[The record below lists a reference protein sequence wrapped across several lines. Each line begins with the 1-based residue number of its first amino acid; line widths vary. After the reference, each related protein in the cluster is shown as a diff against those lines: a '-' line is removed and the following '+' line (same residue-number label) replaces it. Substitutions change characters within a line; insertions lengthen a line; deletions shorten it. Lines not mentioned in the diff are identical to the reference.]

1 MSAKIANMKPAKNPW
16 WQTVKTPK
24 QGFIMGGVWLFMAA
38 GWVVVAV
45 GDPTPWHWVSAAV
58 WAVGG
63 VGYLVPAVLLR
74 RRQRA
79 TQDGAG
85 PEAAVRAD

>member
-1 MSAKIANMKPAKNPW
+1 MSAKISYMKPAKNPW
-16 WQTVKTPK
+16 WQTAKTPK
-24 QGFIMGGVWLFMAA
+24 QGFIRGGVWLFLAV

-45 GDPTPWHWVSAAV
+45 GDPTPWHWVFAALWTV
-58 WAVGG
+58 SG
-63 VGYLVPAVLLR
+63 VGYLVSAVLLR

-79 TQDGAG
+79 TQDRAR

>member
-1 MSAKIANMKPAKNPW
+1 MNAKISYMKPTRNPW
-16 WQTVKTPK
+16 WQTAKTPK
-24 QGFIMGGVWLFMAA
+24 QGFIRAGVWLFLAV

-45 GDPTPWHWVSAAV
+45 GDPTPWRWVFAAL
-58 WAVGG
+58 WTAGG
-63 VGYLVPAVLLR
+63 VGYLVSAVLLR

-79 TQDGAG
+79 IQDRGG